1 MLRRG
6 AFAATSIARVS
17 LLGLQLDGRTPITRN
32 DQVVNSVV
40 DEMLPPSKSTQMVQT
55 YGNFAKY
62 ANPAFTKVDTTEEVV
77 LNQYPEGPMEGR
89 LENTGHDPA
98 NFKASYLD
106 EAFFRKHV
114 LKPASKTPEGNEI
127 VDWAINAFFVSLLV
141 AGARH
146 LLLPIWWIGQPM
158 MTMIYMSNMECEIP
172 PMADKENKT
181 VVWRGKPIYIYKRSD
196 EQMAA
201 LAEVPMSALK
211 DPQTDEERFPENRQ
225 HAVVVAICTHLG
237 CVPAAN
243 EGAFNGFFCP
253 CHGSHYDASAR
264 IRVGPAPLN
273 LEVPPHTWLAED
285 RLFLGNL

>member
-6 AFAATSIARVS
+6 AFAATSLARMS
-17 LLGLQLDGRTPITRN
+17 LLGLQPECVSTPVTTN
-32 DQVVNSVV
+32 DQVVSSMA
-40 DEMLPPSKSTQMVQT
+40 EEALPPQKQTQMVQK
-55 YGNFAKY
+55 YGNYAKY
-62 ANPAFTKVDTTEEVV
+62 ANPAFTKVDTTEEIV
-77 LNQYPEGPMEGR
+77 LNQYPEGPLEGR

-98 NFKASYLD
+98 NYKASYLD

-127 VDWAINAFFVSLLV
+127 VDWCVNALIMGLFV

-146 LLLPIWWIGQPM
+146 LLLPIWWVGQPKL
-158 MTMIYMSNMECEIP
+158 TMVYMSNMEVEIP
-172 PMADKENKT
+172 EMVDKENKT
-181 VVWRGKPIYIYKRSD
+181 IVWRGKPIYVYKRS
-196 EQMAA
+196 EAQMKA
-201 LAEVPMSALK
+201 LEETPLSALK
-211 DPQTDEERFPENRQ
+211 DPETDEQRFPEQRRF
-225 HAVVVAICTHLG
+225 AVVIAICTHLG

-273 LEVPPHTWLAED
+273 LEVPPNKWIDENTLY
-285 RLFLGNL
+285 LGN